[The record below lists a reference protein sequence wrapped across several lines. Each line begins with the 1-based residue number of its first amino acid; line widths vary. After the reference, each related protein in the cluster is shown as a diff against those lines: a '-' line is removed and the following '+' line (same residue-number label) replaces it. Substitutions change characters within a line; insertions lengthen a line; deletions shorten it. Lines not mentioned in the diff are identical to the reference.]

1 MAAPFG
7 TVLHVSGR
15 DRAALEAAIRPYR
28 KAPLK
33 WTETRP
39 TLEDVFI
46 QLIHDDQAG
55 KAHAPGMA
63 A

>member
-1 MAAPFG
+1 M
-7 TVLHVSGR
+7 
-15 DRAALEAAIRPYR
+15 RAALEAAIQPFR
-28 KAPLK
+28 KPPLT

-46 QLIHDDQAG
+46 QLIHDIEAE
-55 KAHAPGMA
+55 KARA

>member
-15 DRAALEAAIRPYR
+15 DRAALESAIKPYR
-28 KAPLK
+28 KAPLV

-46 QLIHDDQAG
+46 QLIHDIEAE
-55 KAHAPGMA
+55 KARA